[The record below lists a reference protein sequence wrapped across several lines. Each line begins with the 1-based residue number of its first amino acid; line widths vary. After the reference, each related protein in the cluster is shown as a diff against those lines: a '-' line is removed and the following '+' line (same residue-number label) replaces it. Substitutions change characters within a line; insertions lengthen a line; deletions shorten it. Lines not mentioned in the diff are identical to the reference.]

1 MQSVNTSRIFR
12 YAFFGILG
20 IMAVIMIYGLLNRP
34 TPLTPADMDATVQA
48 GIAGTRAAI
57 QGTPNLQATID
68 AEIEQGLR
76 VTPTPT
82 AVPSPLDGVG
92 GAVSGVWNFFGFGGL
107 FTQVLCCLLIPGLLL
122 LGVLRDP
129 PRPR

>member
-1 MQSVNTSRIFR
+1 MQSETTARVFR

-20 IMAVIMIYGLLNRP
+20 IMALIVVYGLLNRP
-34 TPLTPADMDATVQA
+34 TPLSQADIDATVQA
-48 GIAGTRAAI
+48 GISGTRAAME
-57 QGTPNLQATID
+57 GTPNLPATID
-68 AEIEQGLR
+68 AGIEQGLR

-82 AVPSPLDGVG
+82 PVPSPLDGVT

-107 FTQVLCCLLIPGLLL
+107 LTQVLCCLLIPGLIL
-122 LGVLRDP
+122 LGVLRDA